1 MLHTVF
7 APHITSP
14 PLFQGPEDLQG
25 QDEDILE
32 GGQQPQG
39 GKQLEVPPAA
49 AAAGGGPS
57 REGGEDEEQDG
68 EEQARDVG
76 KGRAGKGKQAAKGGK
91 GKGPQAKR
99 KRGHAAADSSGEEED
114 AGEAQE

>member
-14 PLFQGPEDLQG
+14 PLFQVPEDLQG
-25 QDEDILE
+25 QYEDILE

-39 GKQLEVPPAA
+39 GKQLEVQPAA

-57 REGGEDEEQDG
+57 REGGEQDG

-76 KGRAGKGKQAAKGGK
+76 KGRAGKGKQAAKGVK